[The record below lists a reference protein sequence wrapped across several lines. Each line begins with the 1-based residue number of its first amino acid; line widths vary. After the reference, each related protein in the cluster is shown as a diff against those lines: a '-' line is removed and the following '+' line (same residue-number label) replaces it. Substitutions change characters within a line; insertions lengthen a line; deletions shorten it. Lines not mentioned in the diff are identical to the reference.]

1 MTCAWDILVNVPESI
16 PFEGKM
22 GYINSYKP
30 AVQAELHGYYGPDPY
45 DINWAF
51 PLHENTLKSERMILT
66 PFRPSIHIDELWKQI
81 EAYPALQHWLPF
93 DIATKDGLLAK
104 IETRVRRDPGA
115 ILFAIMAHH
124 HANPAH
130 SGSGSADTSPLC
142 PGVDGGQVHQ
152 PSKASAETTTT
163 TTAMAGVIALI
174 RASPANLSA
183 EIGWVIVFP
192 AFQRTRVA
200 SNAVALLLRYC
211 LELPSDSD
219 SDSDSVSVNADANA
233 TDAAPAPVRG
243 LGLRRVQWLTHAG
256 NEASRR
262 TALRVGFREEGTL
275 RWERVIAPGKVGN
288 GIPVRDGDPLGGAH
302 PSSHSVVLSLCVD
315 DWEDGGGRECVGQLI
330 LAP

>member
-1 MTCAWDILVNVPESI
+1 
-16 PFEGKM
+16 M
-22 GYINSYKP
+22 GYINSYKL

-66 PFRPSIHIDELWKQI
+66 PFRPSIHIDELWKQV
-81 EAYPALQHWLPF
+81 ETHPALQHWLPF
-93 DIATKDGLLAK
+93 EIATKDRLLAT
-104 IETRVRRDPGA
+104 IETRLRRDPGA

-124 HANPAH
+124 HANPTGGRGGGSSSSSSSSAGIPPLRPDADAGQAH
-130 SGSGSADTSPLC
+130 R
-142 PGVDGGQVHQ
+142 
-152 PSKASAETTTT
+152 PSKASPEP

-174 RASPANLSA
+174 KASPANLSA

-192 AFQRTRVA
+192 AFQRTHVA

-219 SDSDSVSVNADANA
+219 SDSDSGSTNANA
-233 TDAAPAPVRG
+233 NNAAPAPMTG
-243 LGLRRVQWLTHAG
+243 LGLRRVQWFAHAE

-288 GIPVRDGDPLGGAH
+288 GIPVRDGDPLGGAS
-302 PSSHSVVLSLCVD
+302 PSRHSVVLSLCVD
-315 DWEDGGGRECVGQLI
+315 DWEDGGVRELVGQLI
-330 LAP
+330 G

>member
-1 MTCAWDILVNVPESI
+1 
-16 PFEGKM
+16 M

-30 AVQAELHGYYGPDPY
+30 AVQAELHGHYGPDPY

-81 EAYPALQHWLPF
+81 EAHPALQRWLPF

-130 SGSGSADTSPLC
+130 GGGGGGSSSNSSSADTPPLC
-142 PGVDGGQVHQ
+142 PGTDAGQVHQ
-152 PSKASAETTTT
+152 PSKASAETATV
-163 TTAMAGVIALI
+163 MAGVIALI
-174 RASPANLSA
+174 KASPANLSA

-219 SDSDSVSVNADANA
+219 SDSDSDSVSVNANANA
-233 TDAAPAPVRG
+233 INAALVPAPVRG
-243 LGLRRVQWLTHAG
+243 LGLRRVQWLTHAE

-288 GIPVRDGDPLGGAH
+288 GIPIRDGDPLGGAR
-302 PSSHSVVLSLCVD
+302 PSTHSVVLSLCVD
-315 DWEDGGGRECVGQLI
+315 DWEDGSGRERVGQLI
-330 LAP
+330 LV

>member
-1 MTCAWDILVNVPESI
+1 
-16 PFEGKM
+16 M

-30 AVQAELHGYYGPDPY
+30 AQTELHGYYGPDPY

-51 PLHENTLKSERMILT
+51 PLHENTLKSARMILT
-66 PFRPSIHIDELWKQI
+66 PFRPSIHADELWKQV
-81 EAYPALQHWLPF
+81 EAHPALQRWLPF
-93 DIATKDGLLAK
+93 DIATKDGLLAT
-104 IETRVRRDPGA
+104 IEMRLRRDPGA
-115 ILFAIMAHH
+115 ILFAIMANH
-124 HANPAH
+124 HANPTGGRGG
-130 SGSGSADTSPLC
+130 GSSSSSAGILPLR
-142 PGVDGGQVHQ
+142 PDADAGQVHQ
-152 PSKASAETTTT
+152 PSKASAQPTTATAT
-163 TTAMAGVIALI
+163 ATAMAGVIALI
-174 RASPANLSA
+174 KASPANLSA

-219 SDSDSVSVNADANA
+219 SDSDSDSVSVNADANA
-233 TDAAPAPVRG
+233 TNAAPTPVRG

-288 GIPVRDGDPLGGAH
+288 GIPIRDGDPLGGAH